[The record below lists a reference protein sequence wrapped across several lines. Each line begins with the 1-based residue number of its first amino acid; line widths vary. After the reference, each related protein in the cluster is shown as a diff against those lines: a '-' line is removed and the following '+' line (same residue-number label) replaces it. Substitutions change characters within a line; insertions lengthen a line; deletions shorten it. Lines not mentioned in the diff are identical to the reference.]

1 MNIEDFSELIYNADT
16 GIFYRKAKP
25 QEAIGTINKSGYV
38 VFRVKDKLLYAHRV
52 AFFLVHG
59 FLPKMV
65 DHINRNRSDNR
76 SANLRE
82 ANAKLNAENSKGYGV
97 TKPKHTKK
105 WASSIT
111 NNRKRIHL
119 GYFDSAE
126 EANKAYLLAKQ
137 KYHPN
142 AQPVST
148 IS

>member
-1 MNIEDFSELIYNADT
+1 MNIEDFNELIYKSET
-16 GIFYRKAKP
+16 GLFYRKAKP
-25 QEAIGTINKSGYV
+25 EEAIGVTTKSGYV
-38 VFRVKDKLLYAHRV
+38 VFRVNGKLLYAHRV
-52 AFFLVHG
+52 AFFITHG

-82 ANAKLNAENSKGYGV
+82 ADAKLNAENSKGYGA

-105 WASSIT
+105 WSSSIT

-119 GYFDSAE
+119 GYFDTAE

-142 AQPVST
+142 AQPASA

>member
-16 GIFYRKAKP
+16 GLFYKKSNATN
-25 QEAIGTINKSGYV
+25 AIGTITKSGYV
-38 VFRVKDKLLYAHRV
+38 VFRVKGKLYYAHRI
-52 AFFLVHG
+52 AFFISFG
-59 FLPKMV
+59 YEPIMV
-65 DHINRNRSDNR
+65 DHVNRIRSDNR
-76 SANLRE
+76 LLNLRE
-82 ANAKLNAENSKGYGV
+82 ADAKLNAENCKGYGV

-119 GYFDSAE
+119 GYFDTAE

-142 AQPVST
+142 AQPESA

>member
-126 EANKAYLLAKQ
+126 EANKVYLLAKQ

>member
-126 EANKAYLLAKQ
+126 EANKVYLLAKQ
-137 KYHPN
+137 K
-142 AQPVST
+142 
-148 IS
+148 

>member
-1 MNIEDFSELIYNADT
+1 MNIEDFSELIYNVDT
-16 GIFYRKAKP
+16 GLFYKKSNATN
-25 QEAIGTINKSGYV
+25 AIGTITKSGYV
-38 VFRVKDKLLYAHRV
+38 VFRVNRKLLYAHRV
-52 AFFLVHG
+52 AFFLTHG

-76 SANLRE
+76 LENLRE
-82 ANAKLNAENSKGYGV
+82 ADAKLNAENSQGYGV

-119 GYFDSAE
+119 GYFDTAE

-142 AQPVST
+142 AQPELA

>member
-1 MNIEDFSELIYNADT
+1 MNKDDFKHINYNPDTGLFFSITNIET
-16 GIFYRKAKP
+16 P
-25 QEAIGTINKSGYV
+25 IGTINKSGYV
-38 VFRVKDKLLYAHRV
+38 IFRVNGKLLYAHRV
-52 AFFLVHG
+52 AFFLMHG

-76 SANLRE
+76 LANLRE
-82 ANAKLNAENSKGYGV
+82 ADAKLNSENSKGYGV

-119 GYFDSAE
+119 GYFDTAE

-142 AQPVST
+142 AQPESA

>member
-1 MNIEDFSELIYNADT
+1 MNKDDFKHITYNPDTGLFFSKTNIEM
-16 GIFYRKAKP
+16 P
-25 QEAIGTINKSGYV
+25 IGTINAGGYV
-38 VFRVKDKLLYAHRV
+38 VFRANGKLVYGHRV
-52 AFFLVHG
+52 AFFLMNG
-59 FLPKMV
+59 YLPKMV

-82 ANAKLNAENSKGYGV
+82 ADAKLNAENCKGYGV

-142 AQPVST
+142 AQPVSA

>member
-1 MNIEDFSELIYNADT
+1 VNIEDFSELIYKPET
-16 GIFYRKAKP
+16 GLFYRKVKP
-25 QEAIGTINKSGYV
+25 EQSIGITTKSGYV
-38 VFRVKDKLLYAHRV
+38 VFRVKKKLQYAHRI
-52 AFFLVHG
+52 AFFISFG
-59 FLPKMV
+59 YEPNMV

-76 SANLRE
+76 LVNLRE
-82 ANAKLNAENSKGYGV
+82 ADATLNAQNSKGYGA

-105 WASSIT
+105 WASAIT
-111 NNRKRIHL
+111 CNRKRIHL

-142 AQPVST
+142 AQPVLK